1 MNYILNIHTATE
13 NAIVNLCDGPQ
24 VLNTFE
30 NSDPRKHASFLHVAI
45 NQILLDAHIQANE
58 LSAIGVTA
66 GPGSYTGI
74 RVGLASA
81 KGLCFAL
88 NIPLI
93 TFNSLEVMA
102 LSLIENV
109 NKKSL
114 YCSMIDARRM
124 EVFTAIYD
132 QDLKEILPPSAIVLT
147 ENSFEDLLAT
157 HSIYFIGSGVEKFK
171 KINPG
176 IPESHFFNGPAIS
189 TKIFGAFSWKQFQAK
204 KFVNAANAAAIY
216 IKEFHTTEK
225 NK

>member
-1 MNYILNIHTATE
+1 MNFILNIHTATE
-13 NAIVNLCDGPQ
+13 NAIVNLCDGAE

-30 NSDPRKHASFLHVAI
+30 NSDPKQHASFLHVAI

-58 LSAIGVTA
+58 LCAIGVTA

-88 NIPLI
+88 NIPLV
-93 TFNSLEVMA
+93 TFNTLEVMA
-102 LSLIENV
+102 LSLIDNV
-109 NKKSL
+109 SKESL

-132 QDLKEILPPSAIVLT
+132 QNLKEIIPPSAIVLT
-147 ENSFEDLLAT
+147 KNSFEDLISR
-157 HSIYFIGSGVEKFK
+157 HSIYFTGSGIEKFENL
-171 KINPG
+171 NPDV
-176 IPESHFFNGPAIS
+176 PKSNFFNGPAIS
-189 TKIFGAFSWKQFQAK
+189 TKTFGAFSWKKFQEK
-204 KFVNAANAAAIY
+204 KFVNAANASAIY
-216 IKEFHTTEK
+216 IKEFQTTEK

>member
-1 MNYILNIHTATE
+1 MNFILNIHTSTE

-30 NSDPRKHASFLHVAI
+30 NSDPKQHASFLHIAI
-45 NQILLDAHIQANE
+45 NQILQDAHIQPKE
-58 LSAIGVTA
+58 LRAIGVTA

-109 NKKSL
+109 NKESL
-114 YCSMIDARRM
+114 YCPMIDARRM
-124 EVFTAIYD
+124 EVFTSIYD
-132 QDLKEILPPSAIVLT
+132 QNLKQIIPPSAIVLT
-147 ENSFEDLLAT
+147 KISFEELSSRN
-157 HSIYFIGSGVEKFK
+157 SIYFTGSGVGKFEKLS
-171 KINPG
+171 PD
-176 IPESHFFNGPAIS
+176 IPKSNFFYGPAIS
-189 TKIFGAFSWKQFQAK
+189 SKTFGAFSWKKFQENN
-204 KFVNAANAAAIY
+204 FVDASNASAIY
-216 IKEFHTTEK
+216 IKEFYTTEK
-225 NK
+225 SK